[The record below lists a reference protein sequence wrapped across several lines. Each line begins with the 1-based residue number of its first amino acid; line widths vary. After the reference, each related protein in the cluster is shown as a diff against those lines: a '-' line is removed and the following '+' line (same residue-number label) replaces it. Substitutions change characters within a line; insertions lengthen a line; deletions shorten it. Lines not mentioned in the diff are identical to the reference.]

1 MLVLAAAVVPHPPLL
16 VPALAAG
23 AAGLVA
29 PLLAACD
36 AVVAGLLA
44 RAPRTVVLIGS
55 GQHTGIR
62 SDREL
67 GTLDGFGANSGTSG
81 LAGSDLGTPGRGE
94 SGLGMPGLGTSGL
107 GTPGLG
113 TSGLATSGLGT
124 PGLPLSLTIGR
135 WLLARAGWTE
145 ADATL
150 VPQEVAAGASTEEC
164 QELGRRLAAET
175 GPDSVWLALGDGS
188 ARRGP
193 RSPGHDDPRA
203 AGFDA
208 EVVRAFAAG
217 DLKALLALDSALAA
231 ELGAAGRPVW
241 QVLAAA
247 VAAAP
252 DWPAI
257 EAAVHYDDAPFG
269 VEYLVADW
277 RPRS

>member
-1 MLVLAAAVVPHPPLL
+1 VLAAAVVPHPPLL

-62 SDREL
+62 SDRDL

-81 LAGSDLGTPGRGE
+81 LAGSDLGTPG
-94 SGLGMPGLGTSGL
+94 
-107 GTPGLG
+107 
-113 TSGLATSGLGT
+113 
-124 PGLPLSLTIGR
+124 LPLSLTIGR

-145 ADATL
+145 VDATL
-150 VPQEVAAGASTEEC
+150 VLQEVAAGASTEEC